1 MISESSGSHET
12 ETITKALACD
22 LGKKAGLWGLVE
34 VSLMATAMSSS

>member
-1 MISESSGSHET
+1 MISESSGSH